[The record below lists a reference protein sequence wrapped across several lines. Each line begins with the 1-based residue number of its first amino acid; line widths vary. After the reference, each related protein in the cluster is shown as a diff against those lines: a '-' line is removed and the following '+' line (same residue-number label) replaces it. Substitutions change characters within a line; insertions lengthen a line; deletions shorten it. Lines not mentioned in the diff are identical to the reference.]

1 MKIPESQMENTCL
14 IAPFHN
20 KRSTLWANKTC
31 LLPPLFNEVSVSN
44 FKPGEC
50 TCVRDIPLSL
60 FQQFPVRFWNS
71 SDGVVF

>member
-20 KRSTLWANKTC
+20 KRS
-31 LLPPLFNEVSVSN
+31 LLPPLFNEVSVPN

-60 FQQFPVRFWNS
+60 FQRFPVKFWNS
-71 SDGVVF
+71 SDGEVF